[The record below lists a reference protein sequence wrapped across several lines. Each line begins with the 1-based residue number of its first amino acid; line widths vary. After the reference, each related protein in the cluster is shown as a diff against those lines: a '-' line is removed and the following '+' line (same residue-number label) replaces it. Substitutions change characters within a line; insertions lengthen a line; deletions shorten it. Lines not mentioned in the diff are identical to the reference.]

1 MSQARFSVQSA
12 IFAGLAFWRVNVL
25 KVAGPLVIAIAA
37 LAVITTAGNAPIEL
51 LAWIVYGLAGSVVAA
66 ACYRIALVGLAP
78 ELERQRGPLG
88 LQFRGLELRLV
99 AIGLMK
105 IFLLIAPVILM
116 AGATLDYVFA
126 RFSLAS
132 AVATSPESFFSVMS
146 PAGQGAFIVTAMM
159 TLGVLLVLD
168 AALALAAPSTAVDGR
183 LRFLSSFR
191 RTRGSVLRILFA
203 TLVVRAPL
211 IALQSLATLY
221 VDLADAPGAM
231 HWIQLGIG
239 VVSTCFYL
247 PISVGMM
254 SYIYVRLREG
264 EPE

>member
-12 IFAGLAFWRVNVL
+12 VSAGLTFWRANVL
-25 KVAGPLVIAIAA
+25 KVAGPLIIAVAA
-37 LAVITTAGNAPIEL
+37 LAAITTAGNAPIGL
-51 LAWIVYGLAGSVVAA
+51 LAWIIYGLAGSVAAA
-66 ACYRIALVGLAP
+66 ACYRIALVGPAP
-78 ELERQRGPLG
+78 ALEGQRGPLG
-88 LQFRGLELRLV
+88 LQVRGLELRLV
-99 AIGLMK
+99 AIGLMTT
-105 IFLLIAPVILM
+105 FLFAPIVLM
-116 AGATLDYVFA
+116 AGATLDFVFA

-132 AVATSPESFFSVMS
+132 AVASSPEGFFSVMS

-203 TLVVRAPL
+203 TLVIRAPL
-211 IALQSLATLY
+211 IAMQSLATLY

-254 SYIYVRLREG
+254 SYIYLRLREG